1 MKAIDCFL
9 RNVVKTFSRVSQ
21 KKKKKERKKGNI
33 GAKLFSDTLK
43 VNIQMAKKCLV
54 EDKISVIMQSH
65 RNSLAK
71 IDFDFLLGFWQKQL
85 NITHY
90 IDPLS
95 YPI

>member
-1 MKAIDCFL
+1 MHYL
-9 RNVVKTFSRVSQ
+9 KTFSPLS
-21 KKKKKERKKGNI
+21 KKKKVRKKANI

-43 VNIQMAKKCLV
+43 VNVQMAKKYLA

-65 RNSLAK
+65 PNSLAR